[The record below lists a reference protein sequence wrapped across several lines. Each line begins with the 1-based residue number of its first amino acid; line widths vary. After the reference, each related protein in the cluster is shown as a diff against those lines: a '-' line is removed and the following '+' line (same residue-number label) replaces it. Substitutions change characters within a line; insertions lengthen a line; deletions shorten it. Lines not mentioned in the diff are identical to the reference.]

1 MWFLI
6 KCSWIL
12 DDCFWIYFYGLELPW
27 ATPVWAAKKVWPD
40 EPVFCWAVAKEE
52 IPPGGGLL
60 KLPGWTL
67 GTAEF
72 MTARMDEWTNLKKKN
87 VIWCNETL
95 LFCQMN
101 SLTVLRSWFS
111 RDHRDGEY
119 KEDEREYLVA
129 KCKSSN
135 LNLKRHFKMRFVPSW
150 LSLWNELKQSGLLI
164 GWIANA

>member
-1 MWFLI
+1 MKGCLDVTWRLAR
-6 KCSWIL
+6 CWI
-12 DDCFWIYFYGLELPW
+12 
-27 ATPVWAAKKVWPD
+27 
-40 EPVFCWAVAKEE
+40 VAKRFIENHAANFFLKNPKLNE
-52 IPPGGGLL
+52 STIAESKFRQIPN
-60 KLPGWTL
+60 WTKQL
-67 GTAEF
+67 RT
-72 MTARMDEWTNLKKKN
+72 TNLKKKN

-135 LNLKRHFKMRFVPSW
+135 FNLKRHFKMRFVPSW